1 MITRL
6 NLSARFAPI
15 FGPMIGAVRAAYAR
29 HRAFLLLALLFVSFR
44 LLTILLFRSG
54 GMIADFSDQDYY
66 FAWGHLVVAKGYVP
80 YQDLWSV
87 YPPLFPALMLT
98 LFRWASTIP
107 HWVDPRLAFHVL
119 LSTAMLVFE
128 TGNLVLIYRI
138 TSKLDEGR
146 GARGEIQSP
155 AHPFTPSPL
164 HPLTP
169 SPAHPLTAAT
179 LYALLFVPVFTVQG
193 WFEAM
198 PLFFMLLG
206 LDLLISEKRRG
217 WVWSAVAGALGFLTK
232 LTPILLLPIA
242 VRWFGAK
249 LSWPAARTEWFD
261 RRSPGNLLRP
271 ILYGVLFAI
280 VTVGV
285 GLAFV
290 GTDPLLALSSFR
302 VQGLRP
308 PWQTLYAALD
318 GYFGFGQVPIDL
330 RNLTNLRLG
339 NLWQGNLP
347 GWFWTV
353 QTLAFAALFT
363 WLYTR
368 PYDWTRRRT
377 PVVFSAVSL
386 VWLFLYSKGWS
397 PQFLVWI
404 LAFVVIL
411 RPSMWT
417 MSAAIMLSLVNFVE
431 ASVFLVILPDQEWLL
446 WSTTILRMVLLTLLG
461 VEFLA
466 QIWPKET
473 MAQAMHRFSRW
484 SAWGVM
490 ISVLILGSAA
500 TPRLAHA
507 YAERRL
513 AENPCLPA
521 ITFLQTEAGGP
532 NTTIA
537 MEQLT
542 AWELLYPWLRQSYT
556 LTVLDT
562 YDTQLEPAVVLANH
576 LDALSRQG
584 EFWWVEALN
593 GAGANPAIGT
603 EVPLAGLFFSTHPQ
617 VQKIENQQMGQCM
630 VSRVVRTEGE
640 PLATTNLGDGGGPIL
655 LRDAAISLARPGEPL
670 HVVLYWQADDPVNA
684 SYTVFTQ
691 LFDSAGQMVAQQ
703 DNLPVRGLAP
713 TNTWQPGL
721 IIRDPYDLQMP
732 ATVYPDGYRLLVGLY
747 ATPDKRILLTLPDG
761 STADHV
767 VLPVQVGTRMSNE

>member
-1 MITRL
+1 MITRV
-6 NLSARFAPI
+6 NVSALFGPI
-15 FGPMIGAVRAAYAR
+15 FTPIIRGVRAAYTR
-29 HRAFLLLALLFVSFR
+29 NRAFLLLLMLFVSFR
-44 LLTILLFRSG
+44 LLTILLLRSG
-54 GMIADFSDQDYY
+54 GLIADFSDQDYY
-66 FAWGHLVVAKGYVP
+66 YAWGHLVVAKGYVP

-98 LFRWASTIP
+98 LFRWASAIP
-107 HWVDPRLAFHVL
+107 HWVDPRLFFHIL

-128 TGNLVLIYRI
+128 TGNLILIYRLAG
-138 TSKLDEGR
+138 KLGGEGR
-146 GARGEIQSP
+146 IAGGEADSPGQPTSQSTNQP
-155 AHPFTPSPL
+155 II
-164 HPLTP
+164 
-169 SPAHPLTAAT
+169 AAT

-193 WFEAM
+193 WFESM

-206 LDLLISEKRRG
+206 LDLLISRRKRG
-217 WVWSAVAGALGFLTK
+217 WVWSAMAAALGFLTK

-249 LSWPAARTEWFD
+249 FSWPAARTEWFD
-261 RRSPGNLLRP
+261 RKSPGNLLRP
-271 ILYGVLFAI
+271 IFYTLLFAV

-318 GYFGFGQVPIDL
+318 GYFGFGQVPMDL
-330 RNLTNLRLG
+330 RNLTNLQLG

-353 QTLAFAALFT
+353 QTLAFLALFT

-368 PYDWTRRRT
+368 PYDWTKRRT

-404 LAFVVIL
+404 LAFVVLL

-417 MSAAIMLSLVNFVE
+417 MSAAIMLSVVNFVE
-431 ASVFLVILPDQEWLL
+431 ASVFLVILPNQEWLL

-466 QIWPKET
+466 QIWPKEAA
-473 MAQAMHRFSRW
+473 AQAMHRFSRW

-507 YAERRL
+507 YADRRL

-521 ITFLQTEAGGP
+521 ITFLQKHAGGP

-537 MEQLT
+537 MEQLA
-542 AWELLYPWLRQSYT
+542 AWELLYPWLRHDYT
-556 LTVLDT
+556 LTVLDS
-562 YDTQLEPAVVLANH
+562 YDTALEPAVVLANN

-617 VQKIENQQMGQCM
+617 VQKIENQQLGQCM
-630 VSRVVRTEGE
+630 VSRVVRADGE
-640 PLATTNLGDGGGPIL
+640 PLAVTNLGDGGGPIL
-655 LRDAAISLARPGEPL
+655 LRDAEVGMAQAGEPL
-670 HVVLYWQADDPVNA
+670 HVVLYWQAEDPVTA

-691 LFDSAGQMVAQQ
+691 LFDSAGRMVAQQ

-713 TNTWQPGL
+713 TNTWQAGL
-721 IIRDPYDLQMP
+721 VIRDPYDLQMP
-732 ATVYPDGYRLLVGLY
+732 ATVYPDGYRLIVGLY
-747 ATPDKRILLTLPDG
+747 VTPDKRILLTLPDG

-767 VLPVQVGTRMSNE
+767 VLPVSVKRTEQ